1 MLGSLLIVFRE
12 VMEAGLIVGI
22 VLAATQG
29 IPFRGR
35 WIAGGIGAGVLG
47 AGVLALFA
55 GALSQALSGN
65 GQDVFSAVILCL
77 AVVMLSWHII
87 WMARHGREMARDMK
101 AVGAAVA
108 SGSRSLFAMA
118 VVVAVAVLREGM
130 EVVLFLY
137 GIAIS
142 SGTGPVPMLIG
153 GVLGVLAGA
162 GLSWALYRGLVVIPL
177 NRLFAVTGL
186 LVTFL
191 AAGMA
196 SQAAALLASDD
207 LLPALGYDIWD
218 SSWLLSDGS
227 MLGRAAKALFG
238 YSDRPTGIQLLAWAG
253 TCIVLTVMGHMV
265 RHRPT
270 ARVAQSS

>member
-1 MLGSLLIVFRE
+1 MGSLLIVFRE

-22 VLAATQG
+22 VMAATQG
-29 IPFRGR
+29 IPSRGR
-35 WIAGGIGAGVLG
+35 WVAGGIGAGVVG
-47 AGVLALFA
+47 AGIVALFA

-65 GQDVFSAVILCL
+65 GQDVFSATILCL
-77 AVVMLSWHII
+77 AVVMLSWHIV
-87 WMARHGREMARDMK
+87 WMARHGREMAQDMK

-108 SGSRSLFAMA
+108 SGNRSLFAMA

-142 SGTGPVPMLIG
+142 TDTGPAPMLTG
-153 GVLGVLAGA
+153 GILGVLAGA
-162 GLSWALYRGLVVIPL
+162 GLSWALYRGLVIIPL
-177 NRLFAVTGL
+177 NHLFAVTGL
-186 LVTFL
+186 LVTFM

-196 SQAAALLASDD
+196 SQAAALLANDD

-227 MLGRAAKALFG
+227 MIGRAAKALVG
-238 YSDRPTGIQLLAWAG
+238 YSDRPTGIQLLAWVC
-253 TCIVLTVMGHMV
+253 TCLILIVSGHLV
-265 RHRPT
+265 RHRTPPGT
-270 ARVAQSS
+270 TRAS

>member
-108 SGSRSLFAMA
+108 SGSRSLLAMA

-142 SGTGPVPMLIG
+142 SGTGPVPMLVG

-227 MLGRAAKALFG
+227 MVGRAAKALFG
-238 YSDRPTGIQLLAWAG
+238 YSDRPTGIQLLAWVC
-253 TCIVLTVMGHMV
+253 TCIVLTAMGHMV
-265 RHRPT
+265 RHRPP
-270 ARVAQSS
+270 AKVVHPS

>member
-29 IPFRGR
+29 IPHRGR
-35 WIAGGIGAGVLG
+35 WVAGGIGAGIAG
-47 AGVLALFA
+47 AGIVAIFA

-65 GQDVFSAVILCL
+65 GQDVFSATILCL
-77 AVVMLSWHII
+77 AVVMLGWHIV

-101 AVGAAVA
+101 AVGAEVA
-108 SGSRSLFAMA
+108 SGNRSLLAMA

-153 GVLGVLAGA
+153 GILGVFAGA
-162 GLSWALYRGLVVIPL
+162 ALSWALYRGLVVIPL

-196 SQAAALLASDD
+196 SQAAALLANDD

-227 MLGRAAKALFG
+227 MLGRAAKALIG
-238 YSDRPTGIQLLAWAG
+238 YSDRPTGVQILAWIC
-253 TCIVLTVMGHMV
+253 TCVVLTVTGHLV
-265 RHRPT
+265 RHRTPAK
-270 ARVAQSS
+270 ARSAA